1 MRIPLISPVRKAAF
15 LGVTLIFSMIFL
27 ALSAQSFVE
36 WWVARAGTIE
46 GVGLAS
52 AIQPL
57 NASHHQLLGSVFLHL
72 DHPRAVQ
79 ELQRATQINPYSA
92 HTWLLLAD
100 GYSVQQDS
108 RAQKEAVLT
117 ALKIAPRD
125 LTAQWRGANLL
136 LMEGDTQAGLKLL
149 SEAVA
154 SDPAR
159 TGAAIQIA
167 YNLSDE
173 KVSAAM
179 SAIPATAS
187 ARLQLMHWLIERKH
201 ASEAD
206 QVWPAVLSTAT
217 PFVATDA
224 LFYVNDLLDRREVDK
239 ASAAWAEL
247 ARRDKKIQQRLEAGN
262 LVVNGDF
269 EENLLNGG
277 FAWRYKLADGVR
289 TTIDT
294 STFHAGTRSLAL
306 QLDGNTL
313 PDAGVSQLIPVQP
326 GATYSVSVFL
336 HAEELESANG
346 VRILATDA
354 YSNQVLMTSE
364 EAIGSFPWREV
375 TGEFAAG
382 PDTKL
387 VRIGF
392 GRSPDIGLFRGKLWV
407 DDLRIEKRSR

>member
-1 MRIPLISPVRKAAF
+1 MRISLTSPVRKAAF
-15 LGVTLIFSMIFL
+15 LGVTAILSVIFL
-27 ALSAQSFVE
+27 ALSAQSFAE
-36 WWVARAGTIE
+36 WWVARDGTIE
-46 GVGLAS
+46 SVELAS
-52 AIQPL
+52 RIQPL

-72 DHPRAVQ
+72 DHSRAVQ
-79 ELQRATQINPYSA
+79 ELQRATEINPYSA

-100 GYSVQQDS
+100 AYSVQQNS
-108 RAQKEAVLT
+108 RKQTEAVLT

-136 LMEGDTQAGLKLL
+136 LVQGETEAGLKLL
-149 SEAVA
+149 REAVA
-154 SDPAR
+154 SDPGRA
-159 TGAAIQIA
+159 GAAIQIA

-173 KVSAAM
+173 KVPAAM

-187 ARLQLMHWLIERKH
+187 ARLQLMRWLIERKH

-206 QVWPAVLSTAT
+206 QVWPAVISAGT

-224 LFYVNDLLDRREVDK
+224 LFYVNDLLDRREVEK

-247 ARRDKKIQQRLEAGN
+247 AGRDKKIQRRLEAGN

-277 FAWRYKLADGVR
+277 FAWRYKLSDGVR

-294 STFHAGTRSLAL
+294 STFHAGSRSLAL

-313 PDAGVSQLIPVQP
+313 PDAGVFQLVPVQP
-326 GATYSVSVFL
+326 GATYSLSAYL

-346 VRILATDA
+346 VRVLATNA
-354 YSNQVLMTSE
+354 YSSQVLMTSE

-392 GRSPDIGLFRGKLWV
+392 GRSPDAGLLRGKIWV